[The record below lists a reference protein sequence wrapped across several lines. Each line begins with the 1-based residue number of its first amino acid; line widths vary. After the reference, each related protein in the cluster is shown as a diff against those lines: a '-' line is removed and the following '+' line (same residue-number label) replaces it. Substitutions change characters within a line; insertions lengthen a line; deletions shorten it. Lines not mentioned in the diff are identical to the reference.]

1 MQRKYIYL
9 LVIFLTIVLVVY
21 NHFVGLSSK
30 KTSVELNNSPT
41 IEETQKNTEVKYNLQ
56 IDNFQNDEQ
65 DIIYSYKITI
75 PEISGAYKYSKNNE
89 ESYLI
94 FAANGEAEITLNSN
108 SSLIIY
114 ELPEGIKYKIEQ
126 ITDVSEKYTT
136 KVDEKESAIV
146 EGTISE
152 TNNIKFSNETIISE
166 EPVKKNPFTSDN
178 HYLALFVFVYAIII
192 TIIATRIKVKRFE

>member
-9 LVIFLTIVLVVY
+9 LVIVLTIVLVVY
-21 NHFVGLSSK
+21 NHFIGLSSTK
-30 KTSVELNNSPT
+30 PSVELDNSPV
-41 IEETQKNTEVKYNLQ
+41 IEETQKNTEVKYNLK
-56 IDNFQNDEQ
+56 IDNYQNDEK

-94 FAANGEAEITLNSN
+94 FTANGEAEVTLNSN
-108 SSLIIY
+108 DSLTIY

-136 KVDEKESAIV
+136 KTDETNGTII
-146 EGTISE
+146 EGIISE
-152 TNNIKFSNETIISE
+152 TNNIKFTNETIISE

-178 HYLALFVFVYAIII
+178 HYLALFVFIYAVIISI
-192 TIIATRIKVKRFE
+192 VATRIKVKRFE

>member
-30 KTSVELNNSPT
+30 KPSVELNNSPT

-108 SSLIIY
+108 SSLTIY
-114 ELPEGIKYKIEQ
+114 DLPEGIKYKIEQ

>member
-21 NHFVGLSSK
+21 NHFIGLSSEK
-30 KTSVELNNSPT
+30 PSVELNNSPT
-41 IEETQKNTEVKYNLQ
+41 IEETQKNTEVKYNLK
-56 IDNFQNDEQ
+56 IDNFQNDDQ

-94 FAANGEAEITLNSN
+94 FTANGEAEITLNSN
-108 SSLIIY
+108 SSLTIY
-114 ELPEGIKYKIEQ
+114 DLPEGIKYKIEQ
-126 ITDVSEKYTT
+126 ITDISEKYTT
-136 KVDEKESAIV
+136 KVDEKESTII

-178 HYLALFVFVYAIII
+178 HYLALFVFIYAVIIS
-192 TIIATRIKVKRFE
+192 IIATRIKVKRFE